1 MGVSRQDTAGQRTG
15 RRSLAG
21 PEAADAESFVRFRA
35 WRARL
40 AMRTSAPGWWL
51 PLILGML
58 SGAELLSTVGAP
70 LLVVTLSVLL
80 ARIQSLSPSRA
91 ARWTAPFALGFFGL
105 HLQWLF
111 PSLNSILGAPAGLL
125 VAPVVVLLAAGLT
138 LTVWLTRLLAGRWT
152 LLALPTAWIVF
163 DWLRTLGPLAFPWG
177 SVGYAASRTAAVQ
190 LASVGGVPLLAAL
203 VLGSAALLA
212 HRRMW
217 STGLAGTLWISALLA
232 GSVMTS
238 PPAPTTR
245 TALLVQGSVDP
256 VAKFRGTVDATGIYR
271 TLTRSG
277 VLEPAPDV
285 VVWSE
290 TAVPFTPDRPES
302 WGQLSRPGVPLI
314 TGAPGRQS
322 GATYNSAFALSNAGV
337 FRYDKIRTVP
347 FGESFPARRALDWLY
362 RPVFAALGV
371 PGLQNMASGRRSAV
385 LLAGALKY
393 AVSICYESVFPGLV
407 RRAVRDGGQV
417 LVTLSNDAWF
427 GRSAGVEQHFLM
439 GRVRA
444 IETRRYWLRAGND
457 GITAV
462 TDPSGRVQARLE
474 RGARTTLLAG
484 FTPLSGLTPYVRFG
498 DWVVLLASALVL
510 VCPVRNV
517 VVRRLIL
524 QRVSMKSVER

>member
-1 MGVSRQDTAGQRTG
+1 
-15 RRSLAG
+15 
-21 PEAADAESFVRFRA
+21 
-35 WRARL
+35 
-40 AMRTSAPGWWL
+40 MRTSAPSWWL
-51 PLILGML
+51 PLILGTL
-58 SGAELLSTVGAP
+58 SGLGLLSTVGAP

-125 VAPVVVLLAAGLT
+125 VVPVVVLLAAGLT
-138 LTVWLTRLLAGRWT
+138 LIVWLTRLLAGRWT
-152 LLALPTAWIVF
+152 LLALPAAWIVF

-177 SVGYAASRTAAVQ
+177 SVGYAASQ
-190 LASVGGVPLLAAL
+190 PDGGGPAGERRWRPPARRPGAGERRSGGPPPHVE
-203 VLGSAALLA
+203 
-212 HRRMW
+212 HRSGR
-217 STGLAGTLWISALLA
+217 SALDLRPA
-232 GSVMTS
+232 GGERDDL
-238 PPAPTTR
+238 PPAPPTR
-245 TALLVQGSVDP
+245 TALLVQGAVDP

-285 VVWSE
+285 VVWPE

-302 WGQLSRPGVPLI
+302 LGQLSRPGVPLI
-314 TGAPGRQS
+314 TGAPGQQS
-322 GATYNSAFALSNAGV
+322 GASYNSAFALSKAGI

-347 FGESFPARRALDWLY
+347 FGESFPARTALDWLY

-371 PGLQNMASGRRSAV
+371 PGLQNMTSGRRSAV
-385 LLAGALKY
+385 LLAGELKY
-393 AVSICYESVFPGLV
+393 AVSICYESVFPGLA

-444 IETRRYWLRAGND
+444 IETRRSWLRAGND

-462 TDPSGRVQARLE
+462 TDPYGRVQGRLE
-474 RGARTTLLAG
+474 RSARTTLLAG

-498 DWVVLLASALVL
+498 DWVVLLAAALMVS
-510 VCPVRNV
+510 CIQGDRMKRVRP
-517 VVRRLIL
+517 
-524 QRVSMKSVER
+524 

>member
-1 MGVSRQDTAGQRTG
+1 MKTA
-15 RRSLAG
+15 
-21 PEAADAESFVRFRA
+21 
-35 WRARL
+35 
-40 AMRTSAPGWWL
+40 APRWWF
-51 PLILGML
+51 PLTLGTISGL
-58 SGAELLSTVGAP
+58 SLLSAVGAP
-70 LLVVTLSVLL
+70 LLVVTLSVLM
-80 ARIQSLSPSRA
+80 ARIQGLSPSRA

-125 VAPVVVLLAAGLT
+125 VAPVVLLLAAGLT

-152 LLALPTAWIVF
+152 LLALPAAWILF

-177 SVGYAASRTAAVQ
+177 SLGYAASRTTAVQ

-212 HRRMW
+212 HRRRW
-217 STGLAGTLWISALLA
+217 SISLAGTLWIAALLVGNA
-232 GSVMTS
+232 MTS
-238 PPAPTTR
+238 PTAPTTR

-256 VAKFRGTVDATGIYR
+256 VAKMNGTVDATGIYR
-271 TLTRSG
+271 NLTRSG
-277 VLEPAPDV
+277 DLRPVPDV
-285 VVWSE
+285 VVWPE

-302 WGQLSRPGVPLI
+302 WGQLSRLGVPLI

-322 GATYNSAFALSNAGV
+322 GDSYNSAFALSKAGV
-337 FRYDKIRTVP
+337 YRYDKIRTVP

-371 PGLQNMASGRRSAV
+371 PGLQNMTSGSRSAA
-385 LLAGALKY
+385 LLAGALRY
-393 AVSICYESVFPGLV
+393 AVSICYESVFPGLA

-444 IETRRYWLRAGND
+444 IETRRFWLRAGND

-462 TDPSGRVQARLE
+462 TDPSGRFQARLE

-484 FTPLSGLTPYVRFG
+484 FTPLTGMTPYVRFG
-498 DWVVLLASALVL
+498 DWVVALASGLVL
-510 VCPVRNV
+510 VCVVRNV
-517 VVRRLIL
+517 VVRRLISKGD
-524 QRVSMKSVER
+524 VMKRAEA

>member
-1 MGVSRQDTAGQRTG
+1 MKTA
-15 RRSLAG
+15 
-21 PEAADAESFVRFRA
+21 
-35 WRARL
+35 
-40 AMRTSAPGWWL
+40 APGWWF
-51 PLILGML
+51 PLTLGTI
-58 SGAELLSTVGAP
+58 SGLGLLSAVGAP
-70 LLVVTLSVLL
+70 LLVVTLSVLM
-80 ARIQSLSPSRA
+80 ARIQGLSPSRA

-125 VAPVVVLLAAGLT
+125 VVPVVLLLAAGLT
-138 LTVWLTRLLAGRWT
+138 LSVWLTRLLAGRWT
-152 LLALPTAWIVF
+152 LLALPAAWTLF

-177 SVGYAASRTAAVQ
+177 SLGYAASRTAAVQ

-212 HRRMW
+212 HRRRW
-217 STGLAGTLWISALLA
+217 SIGLAGLLWISALLA
-232 GSVMTS
+232 GNGMTS
-238 PPAPTTR
+238 PPVPTTR

-256 VAKFRGTVDATGIYR
+256 VAKMSGTVDATGIYR

-277 VLEPAPDV
+277 IPRPVPDV
-285 VVWSE
+285 VVWPE

-314 TGAPGRQS
+314 TGAPGQQAGDS
-322 GATYNSAFALSNAGV
+322 YNSAFALSGAGIY
-337 FRYDKIRTVP
+337 RYDKVRTVP

-371 PGLQNMASGRRSAV
+371 PGLQNMTSGTRSAV
-385 LLAGALKY
+385 LLAGALRY
-393 AVSICYESVFPGLV
+393 AVSICYESVFPGLA

-444 IETRRYWLRAGND
+444 IETRRFWLRAGND

-484 FTPLSGLTPYVRFG
+484 FTPLTGMTPYVRFG
-498 DWVVLLASALVL
+498 DWVVALASGLVL
-510 VCPVRNV
+510 VCVVRNV
-517 VVRRLIL
+517 VVRGMVSKG
-524 QRVSMKSVER
+524 VSMKRAEA